1 MTFGPILHERCSC
14 FICAKRHSLK
24 GTILGCAALFWKILE
39 LATRRASP
47 ADAPA
52 MEVYPMRRF
61 ALLGLSTLAAVTAFS
76 ALAEA
81 QAQDRPLVLRVT
93 PRSFLDPGTAAPVG
107 SLNRY
112 ATQGQ
117 LSYMVSPP
125 WNNQRDRFGE
135 GVLPDPIGGPFVGAR
150 NPFADLETTG
160 SIR

>member
-1 MTFGPILHERCSC
+1 
-14 FICAKRHSLK
+14 
-24 GTILGCAALFWKILE
+24 
-39 LATRRASP
+39 
-47 ADAPA
+47 

-61 ALLGLSTLAAVTAFS
+61 ALLGLGTLAAVTAFS
-76 ALAEA
+76 AMAEA

-135 GVLPDPIGGPFVGAR
+135 GSLPDPIGGPFVGAR
-150 NPFADLETTG
+150 NPFADIETTG